1 MSLSVLPCCCTQTQ
15 RETLRLSKTR
25 FACVADGGNVHGCAQ
40 NARSRQPLRVQAA
53 RVGGV
58 DIPNQKAIEFSLQYI
73 YGIGHT
79 TAKAILADT
88 VSCWPRP
95 AAALTQIKVLI

>member
-1 MSLSVLPCCCTQTQ
+1 MPISHAIAGCNWWLCKRAALGSPKCMSRVVMTA
-15 RETLRLSKTR
+15 ETWWR
-25 FACVADGGNVHGCAQ
+25 AQ
-40 NARSRQPLRVQAA
+40 NVRSRQPLRVQAA

-88 VSCWPRP
+88 VSSWSRPP
-95 AAALTQIKVLI
+95 AAQTKIKP